1 MRVDL
6 RSYGSGHELYVDG
19 VLVLAG
25 RDMGA
30 REALEAIGDFC
41 EGVDFLAVDLSP
53 GETPKLFDDRFF
65 TKNLATKSTGGL
77 VGRGKRTA

>member
-1 MRVDL
+1 MRVNL

-25 RDMGA
+25 RDMDV
-30 REALEAIGDFC
+30 REALEAMSDFC

-53 GETPKLFDDRFF
+53 GGTSKLFDDRFF
-65 TKNLATKSTGGL
+65 VKSIGDLTDQ
-77 VGRGKRTA
+77 GKRTA

>member
-6 RSYGSGHELYVDG
+6 RSYGSEHELYVDG

-25 RDMGA
+25 RDMGV
-30 REALEAIGDFC
+30 RETLEAMSDFC

-53 GETPKLFDDRFF
+53 GGTSRLFDDRFF
-65 TKNLATKSTGGL
+65 VKSTGGL
-77 VGRGKRTA
+77 TDQGKRTA

>member
-6 RSYGSGHELYVDG
+6 RSYGSGQEELYVDG

-53 GETPKLFDDRFF
+53 GGTPKLFDDRFF
-65 TKNLATKSTGGL
+65 TKSTGGL